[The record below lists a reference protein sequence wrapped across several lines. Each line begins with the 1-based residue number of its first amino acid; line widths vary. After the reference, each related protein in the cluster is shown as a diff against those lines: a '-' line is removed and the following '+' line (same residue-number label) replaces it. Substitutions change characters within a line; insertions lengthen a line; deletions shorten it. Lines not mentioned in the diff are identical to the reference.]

1 MKPAKKPLD
10 PVVKVGLGILIG
22 AFCLIGLGM
31 FLSRPDRTIPPYSI
45 GAQQGTVVA
54 VHLPAWTSD
63 PEIESLV
70 RRFGQVGKT
79 SRDFGPMKI
88 RPTTPD
94 DPQGRYQRLL
104 VLIFSDAGWA
114 EPDMLDR
121 YLKAKHP
128 GSGESFVTD
137 YEKAIRGGYRLT
149 AEGQTGWLGGYSGQ
163 SGDQSGHTVQWLFG
177 EP

>member
-1 MKPAKKPLD
+1 MKPGKKPLD

-45 GAQQGTVVA
+45 GAQQDTVVA
-54 VHLPAWTSD
+54 AHLPAWTSD

-94 DPQGRYQRLL
+94 DPEGRYQRLL
-104 VLIFSDAGWA
+104 ILIFSDSGWA
-114 EPDMLDR
+114 DPNTLDR
-121 YLKAKHP
+121 YLKAKHA
-128 GSGESFVTD
+128 GSRESFVDD
-137 YEKAIRGGYRLT
+137 YEKAIRGGYRLN
-149 AEGQTGWLGGYSGQ
+149 AEGQAGWLGGYSGLP
-163 SGDQSGHTVQWLFG
+163 GDQSGHTVQWLFR